1 MSEMASS
8 SAQLQRKAEQ
18 ARERLSERLE
28 DLREHLSPS
37 IVIDDLVGAS
47 ARILKGDDIVPA
59 LVRQAKNNP
68 VAYALIGAGLGW
80 LIYSETRGTAAPA
93 ASRKRRTTGK
103 RRTRRGKTATAQA
116 MPARRK
122 PSR

>member
-1 MSEMASS
+1 MTST

-18 ARERLSERLE
+18 ARERLSDRLE

-37 IVIDDLVGAS
+37 LVIDDL
-47 ARILKGDDIVPA
+47 LD
-59 LVRQAKNNP
+59 
-68 VAYALIGAGLGW
+68 GLGW
-80 LIYSETRGTAAPA
+80 LIYSETRGTPSPVT
-93 ASRKRRTTGK
+93 ASKRRSTGK
-103 RRTRRGKTATAQA
+103 RRTRHGKTAAAQA

>member
-1 MSEMASS
+1 MTSS

-18 ARERLSERLE
+18 ARERLSGRLE

-37 IVIDDLVGAS
+37 LVIDDLLDAGS
-47 ARILKGDDIVPA
+47 RIWKGDEIVP
-59 LVRQAKNNP
+59 LLMRQAKSNP
-68 VAYALIGAGLGW
+68 MAYGLIAAGLGW
-80 LIYSETRGTAAPA
+80 LIYSETRGATSAAA
-93 ASRKRRTTGK
+93 TGK
-103 RRTRRGKTATAQA
+103 RRPAAKRRGRNAKAGAQA

>member
-1 MSEMASS
+1 MTSS

-37 IVIDDLVGAS
+37 IVIDDLMGAG
-47 ARILKGDDIVPA
+47 ARLLKGDDIVPV
-59 LVRQAKNNP
+59 LMRQAKNNP
-68 VAYALIGAGLGW
+68 VAYGLIAAGLGW
-80 LIYSETRGTAAPA
+80 LIYSETWGTAAPA
-93 ASRKRRTTGK
+93 AEGKRRSSGK
-103 RRTRRGKTATAQA
+103 RRTRRGKAAASQAT
-116 MPARRK
+116 PARRK

>member
-1 MSEMASS
+1 MTSS

-18 ARERLSERLE
+18 ARERLSDRLE

-37 IVIDDLVGAS
+37 LVIDDLLDAGS
-47 ARILKGDDIVPA
+47 RIWKGDEIVP
-59 LVRQAKNNP
+59 LLMRQAKKYP
-68 VAYALIGAGLGW
+68 IAYGLIAAGLGW
-80 LIYSETRGTAAPA
+80 LIYSETRGSQTPVA
-93 ASRKRRTTGK
+93 TGK
-103 RRTRRGKTATAQA
+103 RRPAAKRRVRRAKAAAQA

>member
-1 MSEMASS
+1 MASS

-18 ARERLSERLE
+18 ARERLSESLE

-37 IVIDDLVGAS
+37 IVIDDLMGAG
-47 ARILKGDDIVPA
+47 ARILRSDDIVPG

-68 VAYALIGAGLGW
+68 VAYALIAAGLGW
-80 LIYSETRGTAAPA
+80 LIYAETRGAPMPVAAG
-93 ASRKRRTTGK
+93 KRRATEK
-103 RRTRRGKTATAQA
+103 RRTRRRKPTAGQVS
-116 MPARRK
+116 PARRK